1 MGMPSLPLRIAL
13 AAIVGLVIAWGLVQ
27 PDIGPWSVPVAL
39 GLSLIL
45 IRTLTMMRVFT
56 AAGDEPLHVTL
67 VVWGGVGVT
76 VLALV
81 LGAM

>member
-1 MGMPSLPLRIAL
+1 MDMPSLPRRIAL
-13 AAIVGLVIAWGLVQ
+13 AATVGLVIAWGLVQ
-27 PDIGPWSVPVAL
+27 PDVGPWSVPVAL

-45 IRTLTMMRVFT
+45 ILTMMRVLAT
-56 AAGDEPLHVTL
+56 AGDEPLHVKV
-67 VVWGGVGVT
+67 VVWGGVGVA